1 VPLDRL
7 PLRVKPEHDNRR
19 DMTDIKNRTP
29 FGGRILLLGCGSVG
43 QCTLPLL
50 RRHVDMPVDRIT
62 VMDFEDVR
70 PRIRDS
76 LEAGVVFKQARLTQ
90 DNYASSLGELVGP
103 GDIIVDLSWN
113 VETLDMLGWCGEHD
127 VRYLN
132 TSLEEWDPYGDIEN
146 KSPYERS
153 LYSRQMRIRQL
164 KGRLNSRDRP
174 SPTAVIDH
182 GANPGLVSHFTKRA
196 LLEIAA
202 TMLKEGLPAATGVN
216 RREFEKLITAAEGQ
230 AQGAFARLSQA
241 TGTRVIHISER
252 DTQVSSQPKAV
263 DEFVNTWSIEGFFE
277 EGTAPAELGWGTHER
292 RLPKYAYTPIGGP
305 GNQIFLAQ
313 PGIRTFVHSWVPSG
327 GPIIGMVVRHA
338 ESFTISDYLT
348 TWEDTIEGRIPV
360 YRPTVHYAYMPCDNA
375 ILSLHEL
382 TMHNFRLQPKLRIMS
397 DEITGGMDELGVL
410 LMGHGLT
417 SWWTGSQ
424 LDIHET
430 RKLVPGQNATTLQ
443 VAAAVLG
450 GLIFM
455 IGNPYK
461 GILVPDELPFKEILD
476 VAGAYLG
483 PSPSVRT
490 SWTPLES
497 RSRLFGKWGA
507 PLVDDADLW
516 QFASFAV
523 EP

>member
-1 VPLDRL
+1 
-7 PLRVKPEHDNRR
+7 
-19 DMTDIKNRTP
+19 MI
-29 FGGRILLLGCGSVG
+29 GCGSVG
-43 QCTLPLL
+43 QCTLPLV
-50 RRHVDMPVDRIT
+50 RRHVDMPASRIT
-62 VMDFEDVR
+62 VMDFQDVR
-70 PRIRDS
+70 PRIEDS
-76 LEAGVVFKQARLTQ
+76 LQAGVVFKQARLTQ
-90 DNYASSLGELVGP
+90 ENYAATLGELVGP
-103 GDIIVDLSWN
+103 GDVIIDLSWN
-113 VETLDMLGWCGEHD
+113 IETLDMLAWCAEHN
-127 VRYLN
+127 VHYMN
-132 TSLEEWDPYGDIEN
+132 TSLEKWDPYDDIEN

-153 LYSRQMRIRQL
+153 LYSRQMRVRQL
-164 KGRLNSRDRP
+164 KGRLAAQANH
-174 SPTAVIDH
+174 PTAIIDH

-202 TMLKEGLPAATGVN
+202 TMLKEGVPAATGVN
-216 RREFEKLITAAEGQ
+216 RKSFEKLIALAESQ
-230 AQGAFARLSQA
+230 EEQSFARLAQA
-241 TGTRVIHISER
+241 TGTKVVHISER
-252 DTQVSSQPKAV
+252 DTQISSQPKEV
-263 DEFVNTWSIEGFFE
+263 GEFVNTWSIEGFYE

-292 RLPKYAYTPIGGP
+292 RLPPHAYTPIGGP

-348 TWEDTIEGRIPV
+348 VWDETIEGRRAV

-375 ILSLHEL
+375 ILSLFEL
-382 TMHNFRLQPKLRIMS
+382 TMHNFKLQSKLRIMS
-397 DEITGGMDELGVL
+397 DEITGGIDELGVL

-417 SWWTGSQ
+417 TWWTGSQ

-443 VAAAVLG
+443 VAAAVVG
-450 GLIFM
+450 GLVYV
-455 IGNPYK
+455 IGHPQQ
-461 GILVPDELPFKEILD
+461 GILVPDDLPFKEILD

-483 PSPSVRT
+483 PCPSVR
-490 SWTPLES
+490 SNWTPFES

-507 PLVDDADLW
+507 RTVDEADLW